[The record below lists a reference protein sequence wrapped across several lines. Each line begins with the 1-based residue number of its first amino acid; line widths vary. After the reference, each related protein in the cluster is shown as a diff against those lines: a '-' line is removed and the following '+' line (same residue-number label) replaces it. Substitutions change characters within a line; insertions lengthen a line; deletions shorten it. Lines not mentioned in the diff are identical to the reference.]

1 MYNETIKIGFR
12 TERER
17 ELYTETDGDAHRGT
31 YTVSLHAGD
40 RSHHTHHID
49 MGDGTHDEIEI
60 PDLRAH

>member
-17 ELYTETDGDAHRGT
+17 ESSTPRPTATHTGT